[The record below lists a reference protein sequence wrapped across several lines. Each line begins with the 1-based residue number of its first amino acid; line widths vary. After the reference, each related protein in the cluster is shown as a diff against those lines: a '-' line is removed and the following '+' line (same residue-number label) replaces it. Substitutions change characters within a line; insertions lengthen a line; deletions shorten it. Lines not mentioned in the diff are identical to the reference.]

1 MNEYLITNK
10 TLAILPYL
18 RRFSVILEVDNIIL
32 INKNPIKIINFNCN
46 YHGSS
51 YLGNL
56 SGSSYLTG
64 LSYKLPISI
73 DNNYVF
79 FPTTSPRNKACSWIN
94 LFNVLTVKKRNKDD
108 SNILFINNKSINFNI
123 SCNKLNHQLLQA
135 YYLAAKIKQNRV

>member
-18 RRFSVILEVDNIIL
+18 TKYSVIIEVDKIRV
-32 INKNPIKIINFNCN
+32 INKNPIKILNYNCN

-51 YLGNL
+51 YLGSL

-73 DNNYVF
+73 DSNLIL
-79 FPTTSPRNKACSWIN
+79 FPTTSPRNKYCSWIN
-94 LFNVLTVKKRNKDD
+94 LYNVLTIKSNNKYD
-108 SNILFINNKSINFNI
+108 SNILFINNKTVNFNI
-123 SCNKLNHQLLQA
+123 SLNKLNHQLLQA
-135 YYLAAKIKQNRV
+135 YYLAAKIKQNRG